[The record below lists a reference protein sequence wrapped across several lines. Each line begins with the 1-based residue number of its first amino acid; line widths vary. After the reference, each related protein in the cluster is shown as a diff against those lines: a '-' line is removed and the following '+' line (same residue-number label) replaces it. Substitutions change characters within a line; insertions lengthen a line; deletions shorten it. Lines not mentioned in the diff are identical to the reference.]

1 MNRFAILLA
10 AALCASSAAFAGG
23 MRPSPVRVQSVTEQ
37 DMEQFRRVTGSLR
50 AIQRSQV
57 SAREEDRI
65 LDVKVRE
72 GVAVKKGDVLATMD
86 LRRLDARIQE
96 EQANLEVARATVVER
111 AAQVD
116 RDRREFERLKRINN
130 PDAVSQQEIDL
141 SESVLNISLAALESA
156 KQNIKVVDSRIAQLE
171 IRREDMKILAPFDGV
186 VIARHTEAGEW
197 IKAGAPVVTMI
208 SSGPVEAWLDVPEH
222 LANRI
227 VDKKLGL
234 EVTMTATGEV
244 FKAADWR
251 IMPSVDPRV
260 RTTVVIATLNPPEG
274 RELSPGASVIAYV
287 PTGKAGPRKVV
298 PKDALMKDATGFT
311 VYKVIKNLDGS
322 EAVVPVTVQVE
333 FERGSVA
340 SVVCDQLAVG
350 DRVVTEGNER
360 LRPMMPVQVLEGA
373 PAAPAPTAGEQAS
386 DDKTKKEAAAK
397 P

>member
-1 MNRFAILLA
+1 MNRFSILLA
-10 AALCASSAAFAGG
+10 AALCAAGTANASG
-23 MRPSPVRVQSVTEQ
+23 MRPAPVRAQSVTEQ
-37 DMEQFRRVTGSLR
+37 EMEQFRRVTGSLR

-65 LDVKVRE
+65 LEVKVRE
-72 GVAVKKGDVLATMD
+72 GVSVKKGDVLATMD
-86 LRRLDARIQE
+86 LRRLDARIKE
-96 EQANLEVARATVVER
+96 EHANLEVARATVVER
-111 AAQVD
+111 AAQVE

-141 SESVLNISLAALESA
+141 AESVLNITLATLESA
-156 KQNIKVVDSRIAQLE
+156 KQNIKVVESRIAQLE
-171 IRREDMKILAPFDGV
+171 IRREDMEIHAPFDGV

-234 EVTMTATGEV
+234 EVTLMATGEV
-244 FKAADWR
+244 FKAAGWR
-251 IMPSVDPRV
+251 IMPNVDPRV
-260 RTTVVIATLNPPEG
+260 RTTVLIAMLTPPEG
-274 RELSPGASVIAYV
+274 REFSPGASVIAYV
-287 PTGKAGPRKVV
+287 PTGQAGPRKVV

-311 VYKVIKNLDGS
+311 VYKIIKNLDGS
-322 EAVVPVTVQVE
+322 EAVIPVTVQVE
-333 FERGSVA
+333 FERGAVA

-373 PAAPAPTAGEQAS
+373 PASEQAS
-386 DDKTKKEAAAK
+386 DDKTNKEAPAN

>member
-10 AALCASSAAFAGG
+10 AALCAAGTAFASG
-23 MRPSPVRVQSVTEQ
+23 MHPAPVRAQSVTEQ
-37 DMEQFRRVTGSLR
+37 EMEQFRRVTGSLR

-65 LDVKVRE
+65 LEVKVRE
-72 GVAVKKGDVLATMD
+72 GVSVKKGDVLAAMD

-96 EQANLEVARATVVER
+96 EHANLEVARATVVER
-111 AAQVD
+111 AAQVE
-116 RDRREFERLKRINN
+116 RDRREYQRLKRIDN

-141 SESVLNISLAALESA
+141 AESVLNITLATLESA
-156 KQNIKVVDSRIAQLE
+156 KQNVKVVESRIAQLQ
-171 IRREDMKILAPFDGV
+171 IRREDMEIHAPFDGV

-234 EVTMTATGEV
+234 EVTLTATGEV

-251 IMPSVDPRV
+251 VMPSVDPRV
-260 RTTVVIATLNPPEG
+260 RTTVVIAVLNPPEG
-274 RELSPGASVIAYV
+274 RELAPGASVIAYV
-287 PTGKAGPRKVV
+287 PTGEAGPRKVV

-311 VYKVIKNLDGS
+311 VYKIIKNLDGS
-322 EAVVPVTVQVE
+322 EAVIPVTVQVE
-333 FERGSVA
+333 FERGAVA
-340 SVVCDQLAVG
+340 SVACDQLAIG
-350 DRVVTEGNER
+350 DRVVIEGNER
-360 LRPMMPVQVLEGA
+360 LRPMMPVQVLAGA
-373 PAAPAPTAGEQAS
+373 PAAPAATEQAS
-386 DDKTKKEAAAK
+386 DDNTKKEAAAK